1 MLVNKRENRDLKYF
15 NDSKT
20 TIQYWNDMD
29 DFYKTIE
36 EYNLNKKCKKLIT
49 FDDMIVDLPSNKKLN
64 ETVTVLLIRSVKLN
78 ISLVFITQYYFAVP
92 KNIRLNSTYYFIIEI
107 PNKWELQQIALN
119 LLSVINFEDF
129 MNLYKKWTAKPY
141 SFLVMDTTIAILEQI
156 FQKEGK
162 TNHDNWW

>member
-49 FDDMIVDLPSNKKLN
+49 FDDMIVDLLSNKKLN
-64 ETVTVLLIRSVKLN
+64 ETVTVLFIRSIKLN

>member
-1 MLVNKRENRDLKYF
+1 
-15 NDSKT
+15 
-20 TIQYWNDMD
+20 MD

-107 PNKWELQQIALN
+107 PNK
-119 LLSVINFEDF
+119 
-129 MNLYKKWTAKPY
+129 
-141 SFLVMDTTIAILEQI
+141 
-156 FQKEGK
+156 
-162 TNHDNWW
+162 

>member
-15 NDSKT
+15 NDSKAS
-20 TIQYWNDMD
+20 IQYWNDMD
-29 DFYKTIE
+29 DFYETIE

-49 FDDMIVDLPSNKKLN
+49 FDDMIVDLLSNKKLN
-64 ETVTVLLIRSVKLN
+64 ETVTVLFIRSIKLN

-119 LLSVINFEDF
+119 LSSVINFEDF

-141 SFLVMDTTIAILEQI
+141 SFLVIYTTIASDDPLHFRTNILER
-156 FQKEGK
+156 GK
-162 TNHDNWW
+162 N